1 MKQKLGQNFLVDK
14 RVAEREVEYANIKDN
29 DVVLEIGP
37 GQGILTRLL
46 AKKAKKVIAIEIDKK
61 LVDGLKLSIPGNV
74 ELIHENALN
83 IDFETL
89 PKFNKIVSNL
99 PFKISSP
106 ITFKL
111 LEYNFQLA
119 VLIYQK
125 EFAERMVAIPGSKDY
140 SRLSV
145 GVYYKTEC
153 EILEAIPKICFKP
166 QPKVDSCTI
175 RLIPRKDPPFF
186 LRDEK
191 LFFEL
196 TRILF
201 NHRRKKIK
209 TNLKGIYDLNNVPY
223 LDERVE
229 NLTPK
234 QIGEIS
240 NILYDINLW
249 FSPYIN
255 FLILTFYRAKYI

>member
-1 MKQKLGQNFLVDK
+1 MKQKLGQNFLIDK
-14 RVAEREVEYANIKDN
+14 RVAEQEVNYAGIENN

-46 AKKAKKVIAIEIDKK
+46 AERAKRVIAIEIDKN
-61 LVDGLKLSIPGNV
+61 LIGDLGSSLSENV
-74 ELIHENALN
+74 ELIHGDALK

-99 PFKISSP
+99 PFQISSP

-111 LEYNFQLA
+111 LDYNFELA

-125 EFAERMVAIPGSKDY
+125 EFADRMIAAPGSKEY

-145 GVYYKTEC
+145 GIYYKTKC
-153 EILEAIPKICFKP
+153 ELLETIPKTCFKP
-166 QPKVDSCTI
+166 QPKVDSCAI
-175 RLIPRKDPPFF
+175 RLIPRKHPPFSLKNEQF
-186 LRDEK
+186 
-191 LFFEL
+191 FFEL
-196 TRILF
+196 TKNLF

-209 TNLKGIYDLNNVPY
+209 TTLKEFYNLEKVPY
-223 LDERVE
+223 LDKRVE

-240 NILYDINLW
+240 NILYD
-249 FSPYIN
+249 SDV
-255 FLILTFYRAKYI
+255 